1 MRLIPATLLILA
13 LAASASASAQPGLS
27 ATRLQQLEQLPA
39 GDTLAIDGVP
49 DGFGGVHQ
57 LTFERI
63 EVVAPGARILVV
75 DATGE
80 HELPRSARVHL
91 LGRSA
96 DGAVQASLSFDP
108 GFTQVAGV
116 GRAGGG
122 SFVLSA
128 DGRAAVATLQARP
141 LEDSLPPGV
150 IPEIIPTDDGL
161 PGAVAASGA
170 LDALAMTLGGDAAAG
185 GLRTAVVAVDTD
197 NELLAERFGNNAS
210 AANAWIGDLF
220 AAMNVMYR
228 RDLGVQLQQGTTI
241 LRTSTDPWSQG
252 GTPANNAQLTEF
264 GSWWQSHQSGV
275 PRAFAM
281 LLSGKADSGNS
292 ASGIAWINAY
302 CRTAAQ
308 GGGYSVTQVFTNP
321 QVSVGFSA
329 LIVGHELGHNFGAH
343 HTHCTSASSGA
354 APTGSN
360 TIDKCYSGESGC
372 WSGATS
378 CPTSGPG
385 APAGT
390 VMSYCNV
397 RGCGSNGQNVLQF
410 HPTQISLLA
419 NLVAQNT
426 PSCLAPATDLLF
438 RSGFE

>member
-1 MRLIPATLLILA
+1 MRLFPAVLLVLA
-13 LAASASASAQPGLS
+13 LAASAGASAQPVLS
-27 ATRLQQLEQLPA
+27 DATLQHLERLPG
-39 GDTLAIDGVP
+39 GDELAIDGIP
-49 DGFGGVHQ
+49 DGFGGVHR

-63 EVVAPGARILVV
+63 DVLAPGARILVL

-108 GFTQVAGV
+108 GFTNVAGV
-116 GRAGGG
+116 GRAGNG

-128 DGRAAVATLQARP
+128 RALGGAATLDAQP
-141 LEDSLPPGV
+141 LEDTLPPGI

-161 PGAVAASGA
+161 PGAVPASGA
-170 LDALAMTLGGDAAAG
+170 LDALAMTLAGDATAG

-197 NELLAERFGNNAS
+197 TEFLSERFGNNTS

-228 RDLGVQLQQGTTI
+228 RDLGVQLQQGTTL
-241 LRTSTDPWSQG
+241 LRTSTDPWSQA
-252 GTPANNAQLTEF
+252 GTPVNNAQLTEF

-275 PRAFAM
+275 QRSFAM
-281 LLSGKADSGNS
+281 LLSGKASSGNS
-292 ASGIAWINAY
+292 ASGMAWVNAY
-302 CRTAAQ
+302 CRAQSQ
-308 GGGYSVTQVFTNP
+308 GGSYSVTQVFTNP

-329 LIVGHELGHNFGAH
+329 LIVGHELGHNFGAY

-360 TIDKCYSGESGC
+360 TIDRCYSGESGC

-410 HPTQISLLA
+410 HPTQITVLA
-419 NLVAQNT
+419 ALVAQNT